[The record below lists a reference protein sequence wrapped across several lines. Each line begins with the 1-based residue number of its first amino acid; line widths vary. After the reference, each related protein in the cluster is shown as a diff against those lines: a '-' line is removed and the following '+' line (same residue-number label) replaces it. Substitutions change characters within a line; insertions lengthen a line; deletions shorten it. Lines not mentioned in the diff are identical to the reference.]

1 VSRKKTK
8 IAQMGKLVVQGR
20 YDAAGAGRR
29 MRGWNPPASGPQ
41 RAVEGLQKIR
51 DRMRDSSRNDWSGE
65 SGLQKWVTNLVGV
78 GIVPRLKK
86 GGKAKREA
94 LTDLWKKWV
103 KVADADC
110 VLNFYGLQA
119 LATRSWLESGEVFV
133 RLRPR
138 SFDAPLVVPLQV
150 QLVEADYV
158 PLFDA
163 DVWQGMPAGNKIR
176 QGIELNRYGRR
187 VAYWM
192 HREHPGD
199 GMVTSSML
207 LRVPADQVSHVFV
220 PTRPGQL
227 RGVSVAAMILAR
239 LRNVEN
245 FDDAVLTR
253 QLIANLFTAFITR
266 PPAGP
271 DDDNV
276 DPITGLPYEMDSLGR
291 AIAAMEPG
299 ATHELMPGE
308 DVKFSNP
315 SEAGTMYHEYMRT
328 QHMGTASGWG
338 LPYEIFSGDIR
349 NVSDRTLRVVINE
362 FRRFAQQRQWHCIIP
377 QFCERVRD
385 AWVEAG
391 VMVGQIPIGDA
402 EFARDVEWSPH
413 GWEYI
418 HPVQDAQGKQLEV
431 DAGFRSRSSV
441 IAERGDDPEE
451 VDAERAA
458 DKTRA
463 EDLGLQISPEEA
475 AQQALDK
482 KKAQDTAPQA
492 LQTINARLDTI
503 MAREPTP
510 AAAPSITVNNHV
522 PPTQV
527 SVAAPTVNVEPP
539 NVQVAAPTVNVEAP
553 NVQVAA
559 PTVNVEAPNVQVRN
573 EVPPAEV
580 TVNLPNRRTETTVE
594 RNEKDQIVRTTQ
606 LETDA

>member
-1 VSRKKTK
+1 MSRKKTK
-8 IAQMGKLVVQGR
+8 LAQMGKLVVQGR
-20 YDAAGAGRR
+20 YDAAGSGRR
-29 MRGWNPPASGPQ
+29 MRGWTPPTSGPN
-41 RAVEGLQKIR
+41 RAIEGLQKIR
-51 DRMRDSSRNDWSGE
+51 DRARDTTRNDWSGE

-86 GGKAKREA
+86 GSKAKRETLA
-94 LTDLWKKWV
+94 DLWTAWV
-103 KVADADC
+103 KVADADG

-133 RLRPR
+133 RMRPR
-138 SFDAPLVVPLQV
+138 SFDAPLAVPLQV
-150 QLVEADYV
+150 QLVEAEFV
-158 PLFDA
+158 PLLNA
-163 DVWQGMPAGNKIR
+163 DQWQGLPAGNRIR

-199 GMVTSSML
+199 GTIIDTSML
-207 LRVPADQVSHVFV
+207 IRVPADQISHVFA

-227 RGVSVAAMILAR
+227 RGVSVAAAILAR
-239 LRNVEN
+239 LRNIEN

-271 DDDNV
+271 DDDAV
-276 DPITGLPYEMDSLGR
+276 DPITGLPYQTDSIGN
-291 AIAAMEPG
+291 AIAAMQPG

-328 QHMGTASGWG
+328 QHMGTSAGWG

-349 NVSDRTLRVVINE
+349 NVSDRSMRVVINE
-362 FRRFAQQRQWHCIIP
+362 FRRFAQQRQWHIIIP

-385 AWVEAG
+385 AWVAAS
-391 VMVGQIPIGDA
+391 VLVGKIAIADA

-441 IAERGDDPEE
+441 IAERGDDPVA
-451 VDAERAA
+451 VDDERKS
-458 DKTRA
+458 DMDRA
-463 EDLGLQISPEEA
+463 EALGLNPV
-475 AQQALDK
+475 
-482 KKAQDTAPQA
+482 
-492 LQTINARLDTI
+492 
-503 MAREPTP
+503 P
-510 AAAPSITVNNHV
+510 AA
-522 PPTQV
+522 PPDDD
-527 SVAAPTVNVEPP
+527 ED
-539 NVQVAAPTVNVEAP
+539 E
-553 NVQVAA
+553 
-559 PTVNVEAPNVQVRN
+559 
-573 EVPPAEV
+573 
-580 TVNLPNRRTETTVE
+580 
-594 RNEKDQIVRTTQ
+594 
-606 LETDA
+606 